1 MESGGE
7 PGRINVSEVTRA
19 LLEQEQDCPYEF
31 IENKYINI
39 LGKEVNSF
47 FIEPKQNKRLDDSAH

>member
-7 PGRINVSEVTRA
+7 PGKINVSEVTRA
-19 LLEQEQDCPYEF
+19 LLETDKDCPYDF
-31 IENKYINI
+31 KPNKYINI

-47 FIEPKQNKRLDDSAH
+47 FIEPKQNKRLDDSQH